1 MKKYIIRSSLV
12 LAVAVPGAA
21 HAAGFQINEHAAGA
35 TGRAGAVFATVNDA
49 TSVFYNPAGLTG
61 TTGTVFQAGVAL
73 IMPSGTYTGTGLPS
87 TNPSG
92 AVVSQ
97 SAKSSPVPVPHAY
110 VSHQLSEKAFVGFGF
125 YAPYGLGINWVDG
138 DDFVG
143 RTVVKDLSL
152 RSFFLTPTVALKLSE
167 NISFAL
173 SVSLVPATLGLTRT
187 LGASDNGQVLFP
199 VANGTDGEIELA
211 GSAFGV
217 GANAGIQ
224 VTLIEKLKLG
234 LAYRS
239 AVGLSFDGQAD
250 FRVPSDVPV
259 TVAAN
264 FEDGAGGGSVTLPHS
279 FAFGVGWA
287 DSDFT
292 VEASANLTL
301 WNSYDELRIQFAS
314 GRPAPFSVAPRNW
327 SASPTFRLGGEYR
340 FLGRYTARLGAAYD
354 INAAPD
360 NTVDP
365 TLPDQDRIIFTAGF
379 GTKFDWFTADLGYMG
394 LFLPRRDIPDDNV
407 NFRSPTGGDFYESR
421 LIHVLGLTLGF
432 AFET

>member
-1 MKKYIIRSSLV
+1 MNKRIVQTSLV
-12 LAVAVPGAA
+12 LAVAAPGAV
-21 HAAGFQINEHAAGA
+21 HAAGFQINEHAAAA
-35 TGRAGAVFATVNDA
+35 TGRAGSVFATVNDA

-61 TTGTVFQAGVAL
+61 TTGTTFQAGVAF

-87 TNPSG
+87 TNPTG
-92 AVVSQ
+92 EVVSQ
-97 SAKSSPVPVPHAY
+97 SAKSTPVPVPHAY
-110 VSHQLSEKAFVGFGF
+110 IAHQLSEKAFVGFGF
-125 YAPYGLGINWVDG
+125 YAPYGLGISWVDQ

-152 RSFFLTPTVALKLSE
+152 RTFFLTPTVALKLSD

-187 LGASDNGQVLFP
+187 LGATDNGQVLFP
-199 VANGTDGEIELA
+199 RTTGLDGEIELA

-217 GANAGIQ
+217 GANAGVQ
-224 VTLIEKLKLG
+224 VTLIEHLKLG

-250 FRVPSDVPV
+250 FRLPEGTPV
-259 TVAAN
+259 AIAQN
-264 FEDGAGGGSVTLPHS
+264 FPDGSGGGSVTLPHS
-279 FAFGVGWA
+279 FALGVGWA
-287 DSDFT
+287 QQQFT

-301 WNSYDELRIQFAS
+301 WNSYDELRINFAS

-327 SASPTFRLGGEYR
+327 TASPTFRLGGEYR
-340 FLGRYTARLGAAYD
+340 FLERYAARLGVAYD

-365 TLPDQDRIIFTAGF
+365 TLPDQDRIIYTAGF
-379 GTKFDWFTADLGYMG
+379 GAKFDWFSADLGYMG
-394 LFLPRRDIPDDNV
+394 LFLPQRDIPDDNV
-407 NFRSPTGGDFYESR
+407 NFRSPQGGDFYESR
-421 LIHVLGLTLGF
+421 LIHVLGLTFGF